1 MAVENG
7 VVRSFANLG
16 SYYYEIEKIETLSKC
31 KNIVFTNG
39 CIDILHSAHIKNLQ
53 FAKSMG
59 NILVIGLN
67 SDESVKRLKGTDR
80 PINNIDE
87 RALIL
92 SLFDFVDYIIIFSED
107 TPLNIIKL
115 LKPNIIVKGSDYK
128 KENII
133 GSGYVN
139 NVILF
144 DYINGKSSTS
154 IVNKIKNI

>member
-1 MAVENG
+1 
-7 VVRSFANLG
+7 
-16 SYYYEIEKIETLSKC
+16 
-31 KNIVFTNG
+31 
-39 CIDILHSAHIKNLQ
+39 
-53 FAKSMG
+53 MG